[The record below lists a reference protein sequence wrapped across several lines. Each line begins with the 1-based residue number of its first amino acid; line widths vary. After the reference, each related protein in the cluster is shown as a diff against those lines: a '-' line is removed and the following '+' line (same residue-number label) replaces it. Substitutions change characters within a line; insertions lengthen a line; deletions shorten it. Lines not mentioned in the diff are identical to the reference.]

1 MDPPAPRVRRWPRRL
16 LLLAAA
22 VVVGAGVSALGV
34 EPLLADAL
42 RREAAARGV
51 ALDWSTLD
59 WRLSLAERGLRVTL
73 GDVRADT
80 RRGAVDADTLVVFVR
95 LPEARPGRLT
105 AHGVRAAARPEVALD
120 VADLRPA
127 PGGWRGRAEGVL
139 TAARLGR
146 PLAFVAEG
154 GLIDGALALDLTG
167 PTGPLL
173 VEHPV
178 AGGHLTVPRVRLG
191 RTDGAWHA
199 EAPVG
204 AVARGWALTGADL
217 RMERVDGRWRLGVA
231 GGRLR
236 RLAAAPRDAAAA
248 TTAAPGD
255 LDALLDA
262 VEVHVTDL
270 DLRLTDARLPAPL
283 VLTVEGARWGDG
295 VGSLTARTLGGVVEV
310 LADTSGPDHRP
321 RGLDVT
327 VADVDARRLAIWLGR
342 GAEHVAGRLDGRLT
356 ALALGEALPGPAW
369 VRLEAAVRGGVVDHR
384 GLAEAP
390 VDGVA
395 GRITLIGAW
404 RPDLAGW
411 SVPDLELARGP
422 LRVRGAL
429 RLDDADAAPRLSLD
443 LAVDPI
449 DCAAAFAAVPRA
461 LLGPV
466 ADARL
471 RGTLATRATLD
482 LPLWDARHL
491 DLKLVAFDDACAVD
505 DLGLAAAGLPGA
517 PTVEGRALDA
527 ELARDVAWLE
537 ADFVRS
543 VPEARR
549 PVQVGPGTPGY
560 VPLAALP
567 SHVRAA
573 MWLSEE
579 VGFARGNALSAHLIE
594 RALKLDLEAGR
605 FVYGGSTITQQLVK
619 NLFLERRKTLAR
631 KVREAVIAAR
641 VADALPRDRV
651 LELYL
656 NCIEFAP
663 DVYGIGAAAAY
674 YFQKPASALTVPEA
688 VFLARMKP
696 HPRFGPVM
704 KRRGSTGH
712 AVAWHKYN
720 GNILNRLEK
729 AGAASAEVIAA
740 ARGFELRWAPD
751 GTYLGDRPDDG

>member
-1 MDPPAPRVRRWPRRL
+1 M
-16 LLLAAA
+16 
-22 VVVGAGVSALGV
+22 
-34 EPLLADAL
+34 
-42 RREAAARGV
+42 
-51 ALDWSTLD
+51 
-59 WRLSLAERGLRVTL
+59 
-73 GDVRADT
+73 
-80 RRGAVDADTLVVFVR
+80 
-95 LPEARPGRLT
+95 PEARPGRLS
-105 AHGVRAAARPEVALD
+105 ARGVRLPARPEVALEVVD
-120 VADLRPA
+120 AQPA
-127 PGGWRGRAEGVL
+127 PGGWRGRAEGTL
-139 TAARLGR
+139 TDRRLQR
-146 PLAFVAEG
+146 PLPFVAEG
-154 GLIDGALALDLTG
+154 GLIDGAVALELTG

-173 VEHPV
+173 VEQPV
-178 AGGHLTVPRVRLG
+178 AGGHVTVPRVRVQ
-191 RTDGAWHA
+191 RADGVWRA
-199 EAPVG
+199 EAPIG

-217 RMERVDGRWRLGVA
+217 RVERADGRWRLNLA

-236 RLAAAPRDAAAA
+236 RLALEPAGAAAD
-248 TTAAPGD
+248 APSPGAEV
-255 LDALLDA
+255 DALLDA

-270 DLRLTDARLPAPL
+270 DLRLTDPRLPAPL
-283 VLTVEGARWGDG
+283 AVTVEAARWADG

-310 LADTSGPDHRP
+310 LADTAGPDHHP
-321 RGLDVT
+321 RGLDVV
-327 VADVDARRLAIWLGR
+327 VADLDARSLATWLGR

-356 ALALGEALPGPAW
+356 ALALDEALPGPAW
-369 VRLEAAVRGGVVDHR
+369 VRLEAAVREGVVDHR

-390 VDGVA
+390 VDGVD
-395 GRITLIGAW
+395 GRVTLVGAW

-411 SVPDLELARGP
+411 TVPEVELARGP
-422 LRVRGAL
+422 LRVRGAA
-429 RLDDADAAPRLSLD
+429 RLDDADVAPRLGLE

-449 DCAAAFAAVPRA
+449 DCAAAYAAVPRA

-466 ADARL
+466 AGARL

-491 DLKLVAFDDACAVD
+491 DLKLIAFDDACAVD
-505 DLGLAAAGLPGA
+505 DLGLSPADLPGA
-517 PTVEGRALDA
+517 PTLEGRPVDA
-527 ELARDVAWLE
+527 ERARDVAWLE
-537 ADFVRS
+537 ADFVRA

-549 PVQVGPGTPGY
+549 PVQVGPGAPGY

-567 SHVRAA
+567 DHVRAA

-619 NLFLERRKTLAR
+619 NLFLQRRKTLAR

-720 GNILNRLEK
+720 GNILNRLQK
-729 AGAASAEVIAA
+729 VGAASAEAVAA

>member
-1 MDPPAPRVRRWPRRL
+1 MDPTPPRARRWPRRL
-16 LLLAAA
+16 LLLLAA
-22 VVVGAGVSALGV
+22 VGVGAGASALGV

-51 ALDWSTLD
+51 ALDWATLD
-59 WRLSLAERGLRVTL
+59 WRISLTERGLRVTL
-73 GDVRADT
+73 RDVRADT
-80 RRGAVDADTLVVFVR
+80 RRGAVEVDEAVVFVR
-95 LPEARPGRLT
+95 LPEARPGRVSARGL
-105 AHGVRAAARPEVALD
+105 RLPARPEVALA
-120 VADLRPA
+120 VIDLRPA

-139 TAARLGR
+139 TDPRLRR
-146 PLAFVAEG
+146 PLSFVAEG
-154 GLIDGALALDLTG
+154 GLIDGAVALELTG

-173 VEHPV
+173 AEHAV
-178 AGGHLTVPRVRLG
+178 AGGHVTVPRVRL
-191 RTDGAWHA
+191 RRADGAWQA

-217 RMERVDGRWRLGVA
+217 RVDRVGGRWRLGLA

-236 RLAAAPRDAAAA
+236 RLPVDAAAA
-248 TTAAPGD
+248 APQAAAPPSD
-255 LDALLDA
+255 VDAALDA
-262 VEVHVTDL
+262 VEIHVTDL
-270 DLRLTDARLPAPL
+270 DLRLTDPRLPAPL
-283 VLTVEGARWGDG
+283 VLTVESAQWADG

-310 LADTSGPDHRP
+310 LADTTGPDHRP
-321 RGLDVT
+321 RGLDLTVT
-327 VADVDARRLAIWLGR
+327 DVDARHVATWLGR
-342 GAEHVAGRLDGRLT
+342 GAEHVGGRLDGRLT
-356 ALALGEALPGPAW
+356 ALALDEALPGPAW
-369 VRLEAAVRGGVVDHR
+369 VRLEGAVREGVVDHR

-390 VDGVA
+390 VDGVD
-395 GRITLIGAW
+395 GRVTLVGAW
-404 RPDLAGW
+404 RPDLGGW

-422 LRVRGAL
+422 LRVRGAVHL
-429 RLDDADAAPRLSLD
+429 EDADAAPRLGVA

-449 DCAAAFAAVPRA
+449 DCADAFAAVPRA

-466 ADARL
+466 AGARL

-491 DLKLVAFDDACAVD
+491 DLKLAAFDDACVVD
-505 DLGLAAAGLPGA
+505 DLNLAAADLPGA
-517 PTVEGRALDA
+517 PTVGGRPLDA
-527 ELARDVAWLE
+527 ERARDVAWLE
-537 ADFVRS
+537 ADFVRA

-549 PVQVGPGTPGY
+549 PVQVGPGTAGY
-560 VPLAALP
+560 VQLATLP
-567 SHVRAA
+567 AHVQAA

-619 NLFLERRKTLAR
+619 NLFLQRRKTLAR

-674 YFQKPASALTVPEA
+674 YFQKPARALTVPEA

-704 KRRGSTGH
+704 KRRGTTGH
-712 AVAWHKYN
+712 AAAWHKYN
-720 GNILNRLEK
+720 GNILNRLQK
-729 AGAASAEVIAA
+729 VGAASAETIAS